1 MPLQVIDQ
9 VLDAAHRPLRLNH
22 LEFSQLADVLQVSTT
37 LVVYHEIG
45 VDVFPEL
52 LVLGEDGLEDL
63 LLDVF
68 ELLGDDGGYPAQE
81 GRD

>member
-9 VLDAAHRPLRLNH
+9 VLDAAHRPLRLDH
-22 LEFSQLADVLQVSTT
+22 LEFSQLAYVLQVSTP

-45 VDVFPEL
+45 VYVFPEL

-68 ELLGDDGGYPAQE
+68 ELLGDDGGYPAQK